1 MKLFRTLRNRRG
13 FTLVELAIVLVII
26 GIILGAVLKG
36 AEMIKTAKYKRLYS
50 QYREMAAATYT
61 YYDKYQKFPGD
72 DPNAVARW
80 GGATANGNNNGW
92 IDGTQFCNGGE
103 GTESCLGWQHL
114 RLSGVITGSTA
125 AAAGRASASH
135 AFGGRIALGRTDA
148 APGMGT
154 WQKPY
159 GVCFEWLN
167 NETARWLEQNYD
179 DGVYNTGSIRGD
191 ANYMAGAIDAVVA
204 NWVCMEF

>member
-1 MKLFRTLRNRRG
+1 MTIFGRLRDRKG

-50 QYREMAAATYT
+50 QYREISAAVYT

-72 DPNAVARW
+72 DPNATARW
-80 GGATANGNNNGW
+80 GATVPNGNNDGF
-92 IDGTQFCNGGE
+92 IDDTAFCAAGAAG
-103 GTESCLGWQHL
+103 ESCVAWQAL
-114 RLSGVITGSTA
+114 RFAGILTGSTNA
-125 AAAGRASASH
+125 TQGRQSPSH
-135 AFGGRIALGRTDA
+135 AFGGAIALGRTSLV
-148 APGMGT
+148 PNMGA

-159 GVCFEWLN
+159 AVCFQSLN

-179 DGVYNTGSIRGD
+179 DGVFNTGSIRGD
-191 ANYMAGAIDAVVA
+191 ANYMGGTIDGLVA
-204 NWVCMEF
+204 QWTCMEF